1 MTSNVLVL
9 LDRATAC
16 AQALELLQRTAG
28 LRCEAVTDVDAAL
41 QRLGAARW
49 DLLLWGAP
57 LRGTAFARLLQAL
70 SRRPQC
76 PLLVLATTDDPALL
90 TAAMRYARGCGVT
103 VQGYVRGP
111 LDGAAVSA
119 LLRSQVAAAVPGL
132 AMPPLHGIGGSR
144 PDAAPGRDEVAVAF
158 MPQAC
163 ATDPADIE
171 AVEVVS
177 CRRHP
182 VAGGPAGQRTLP
194 RPADGEMALRR
205 LSHLLGLAAA
215 ALATWLPHGFHP
227 SLSCPFPL
235 ALLDLDDCAGRVAR
249 VIQDHGLHARDLT
262 FELDLSDRERDL
274 HALAPALLDLR
285 ADELEFAVS
294 CGARHD
300 GIGFA
305 TLLDVPVSE
314 LKLAPGLTDG
324 VAFDPHV
331 QQMVGGMIALAKRLD
346 IRVVATGVAQP
357 QDFAALRDLGCDF
370 MQGPV
375 VGGPWPAVS
384 LVRPGAPWH
393 ANAQHA

>member
-16 AQALELLQRTAG
+16 APALELLQRTAG
-28 LRCEAVTDVDAAL
+28 LRCEAVTDIDAAV

-49 DLLLWGAP
+49 ELLLWAAP
-57 LRGTAFARLLQAL
+57 LRGTAFARLVQAL
-70 SRRPQC
+70 SRRPQR
-76 PLLVLATTDDPALL
+76 PLLVLATADDPALL
-90 TAAMRYARGCGVT
+90 TAAMRYAHGCGVT

-119 LLRSQVAAAVPGL
+119 LLHGRGNAAVPGP
-132 AMPPLHGIGGSR
+132 AIPPVHGFGGSQ
-144 PDAAPGRDEVAVAF
+144 PDAAPGRDEIAVAF
-158 MPQAC
+158 LPQAC
-163 ATDPADIE
+163 ATDPGDIE
-171 AVEVVS
+171 AVEVVP
-177 CRRHP
+177 CWRHP
-182 VAGGPAGQRTLP
+182 LHGGPAGQRFLP
-194 RPADGEMALRR
+194 PPADGEVALRR
-205 LSHLLGLAAA
+205 LSQVLGLAAA
-215 ALATWLPHGFHP
+215 ALAAWLPLGFHP

-262 FELDLSDRERDL
+262 FELDLSGGDHDL
-274 HALAPALLDLR
+274 HAMAPALLDLR
-285 ADELEFAVS
+285 AEELEFAVS

-300 GIGFA
+300 GIGYA

-331 QQMVGGMIALAKRLD
+331 QQLVAGMVALAKRLD

-357 QDFAALRDLGCDF
+357 EDFAVLRDLGCDF

-375 VGGPWPAVS
+375 VGGLWPAAS
-384 LVRPGAPWH
+384 LARPCVPWH
-393 ANAQHA
+393 ADVQHA